1 MKLRNFLPRDICHPE
16 PLLAKDL
23 RKMFTSPCTVAASS
37 PASSLRS
44 QLSAIK
50 SDTFSGGPS
59 PTAAQDDRLWFL
71 RDDRLWFLRESCRLI
86 LCVLFTATLCAAQ
99 ASLKIDPQTE
109 VPHINN
115 AKLETVP
122 ATGTLSQQIDAF
134 AARQNGTAWIG
145 YMVPAVASNRTICCF
160 DGGWQERGCCGTCR
174 LESEH
179 NNYSGSRDDCGDVEQ
194 KAVAVLY
201 RVEDKKIGSIR
212 LFSENC
218 SIDAGGL
225 PVAVITGVDAGQSVE
240 YLSRFVTKDDDSHLG
255 KRAIDA
261 IAEHADA
268 SADAALDR
276 FVAAGYPEKIREHS
290 AFWLGVTR
298 GAHGY
303 ATLKRLIESDPDD
316 HFRDKLTFPLSQS
329 HEAQAQDELIH
340 VAKQDSSS
348 RVRGQALF
356 WLAQKAGKKVAGVIS
371 DSIENDPDTDVKKKA
386 VFALSQLPDHE
397 GVPKLIEVARNN
409 RNPVV
414 RKQAVF
420 WLGQSDD
427 PRALDF
433 ITSVLMH

>member
-23 RKMFTSPCTVAASS
+23 RKMFTYPCTVAASS

-290 AFWLGVTR
+290 AFWLG
-298 GAHGY
+298 
-303 ATLKRLIESDPDD
+303 
-316 HFRDKLTFPLSQS
+316 
-329 HEAQAQDELIH
+329 
-340 VAKQDSSS
+340 
-348 RVRGQALF
+348 
-356 WLAQKAGKKVAGVIS
+356 
-371 DSIENDPDTDVKKKA
+371 
-386 VFALSQLPDHE
+386 
-397 GVPKLIEVARNN
+397 
-409 RNPVV
+409 
-414 RKQAVF
+414 
-420 WLGQSDD
+420 
-427 PRALDF
+427 
-433 ITSVLMH
+433 

>member
-1 MKLRNFLPRDICHPE
+1 M
-16 PLLAKDL
+16 LLFA
-23 RKMFTSPCTVAASS
+23 T
-37 PASSLRS
+37 
-44 QLSAIK
+44 
-50 SDTFSGGPS
+50 
-59 PTAAQDDRLWFL
+59 
-71 RDDRLWFLRESCRLI
+71 
-86 LCVLFTATLCAAQ
+86 TLCAAQ
-99 ASLKIDPQTE
+99 ASLKSDPQTE
-109 VPHINN
+109 VPHIKN
-115 AKLETVP
+115 AKLETV
-122 ATGTLSQQIDAF
+122 AAAGALAQQIDTL

-179 NNYSGSRDDCGDVEQ
+179 NNYSGSRDDCDDVEQ

-201 RVEDKKIGSIR
+201 RAEDKKIGSIR

-225 PVAVITGVDAGQSVE
+225 PVAVITGVDARQSVE

-255 KRAIDA
+255 RRAIDA

-276 FVAAGYPEKIREHS
+276 FVAADYPEKIREHS
-290 AFWLGVTR
+290 AFWLGVSR

-329 HEAQAQDELIH
+329 REAPAQDELIH

-433 ITSVLMH
+433 ITSVLTH

>member
-1 MKLRNFLPRDICHPE
+1 MKLKRFFPREICHPE
-16 PLLAKDL
+16 PPLAKDL
-23 RKMFTSPCTVAASS
+23 RQMFTEPCTITAFS
-37 PASSLRS
+37 PEFSLRS
-44 QLSAIK
+44 QLRAIK
-50 SDTFSGGPS
+50 PDRFAGGPS
-59 PTAAQDDRLWFL
+59 PKAAQDDTPLGCKTASL
-71 RDDRLWFLRESCRLI
+71 G
-86 LCVLFTATLCAAQ
+86 LFAATICAAQ
-99 ASLKIDPQTE
+99 ASLKTDPQTE
-109 VPHINN
+109 VPQIKN

-122 ATGTLSQQIDAF
+122 AAGALGQQIDSF

-179 NNYSGSRDDCGDVEQ
+179 NNYSGSRDDCDDVEQ

-212 LFSENC
+212 LFSQNC

-225 PVAVITGVDAGQSVE
+225 PVSVITGVDARQSVE

-255 KRAIDA
+255 RRAIDA
-261 IAEHADA
+261 VAEHADA
-268 SADAALDR
+268 SADTALDR
-276 FVAAGYPEKIREHS
+276 FVAADYPEKIREHS
-290 AFWLGVTR
+290 AFWLGVSR

-329 HEAQAQDELIH
+329 REAPAQDELIH

-433 ITSVLMH
+433 ITSVLTH

>member
-1 MKLRNFLPRDICHPE
+1 MQRLF
-16 PLLAKDL
+16 A
-23 RKMFTSPCTVAASS
+23 VAILISS
-37 PASSLRS
+37 C
-44 QLSAIK
+44 
-50 SDTFSGGPS
+50 FG
-59 PTAAQDDRLWFL
+59 AAQVARLEGTPTQL
-71 RDDRLWFLRESCRLI
+71 
-86 LCVLFTATLCAAQ
+86 
-99 ASLKIDPQTE
+99 PQ
-109 VPHINN
+109 IRN
-115 AKLETVP
+115 AKLETI
-122 ATGTLSQQIDAF
+122 AASGNLQLQIDTYAT
-134 AARQNGTAWIG
+134 RQNGVAWIG
-145 YMVPAVASNRTICCF
+145 YAVPAVKGNRTICCF

-179 NNYSGSRDDCGDVEQ
+179 NTFSGSRDDCDNLETNSVT
-194 KAVAVLY
+194 VLY

-218 SIDAGGL
+218 AIDAGGV
-225 PVAVITGVDAGQSVE
+225 PVTLVSGVDPKQSVS
-240 YLSRFVTKDDDSHLG
+240 YLSTFVSKDGDTHLG
-255 KRAIDA
+255 KRALDA

-276 FVAAGYPEKIREHS
+276 FVAADYPEKIREHA
-290 AFWLGVTR
+290 AFWLGIAR

-303 ATLKRLIESDPDD
+303 ATIKKLIESDPDD

-329 HEAQAQDELIH
+329 KESGAEEELIH

-356 WLAQKAGKKVAGVIS
+356 WLAQKAGKKVAGVIN

-409 RNPVV
+409 KNPAV

-420 WLGQSDD
+420 WLGQSGD

-433 ITSVLMH
+433 ITSVLTR